1 MRVAMSSIPWRR
13 AATILLCLSLVSL
26 ALAYPLSL
34 ALPSWWSHE
43 NQPIE
48 NTQVVVIGIGLIAS
62 LLFFRRTRHTG
73 RWFGLAAAPILLV
86 LIGRELSWGAVFFD
100 PTSVGDHGPL
110 FASRYL
116 WYKPAVAPAVAALI
130 LVSIGI
136 IVLKRLALVGF
147 ELLKQRRVP
156 IVSLLLTAFGML
168 LSTAA
173 EGNLPFVPLAASM
186 DGNVAQLLEEIAE
199 LCAYLAMIAGLF
211 FIFADIE
218 AQESGGAAVR

>member
-1 MRVAMSSIPWRR
+1 MRVTMSSIPWRR
-13 AATILLCLSLVSL
+13 AATILLYLSLVL
-26 ALAYPLSL
+26 LVLAYPLSL

-48 NTQVVVIGIGLIAS
+48 NTQVVVIGIGLVAS
-62 LLFFRRTRHTG
+62 LLFFRRTRHIG

-100 PTSVGDHGPL
+100 PTSIGDHGPL

-116 WYKPAVAPAVAALI
+116 WYKPAVAPAVTALI

-173 EGNLPFVPLAASM
+173 EDNLPFVPLAASM

-199 LCAYLAMIAGLF
+199 LSAYLAMIAGLF

-218 AQESGGAAVR
+218 AQESGGAAG